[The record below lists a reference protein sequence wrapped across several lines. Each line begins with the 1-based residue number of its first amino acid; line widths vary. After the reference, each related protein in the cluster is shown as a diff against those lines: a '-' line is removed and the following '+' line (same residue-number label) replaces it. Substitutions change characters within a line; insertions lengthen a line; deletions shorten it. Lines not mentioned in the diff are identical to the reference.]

1 MYLEKHYRELREA
14 DLCASAYEFS
24 ERFLGK
30 SRNYYSVLKARKLE
44 PSIDALVSLE
54 YALQKQVEDLH
65 GANSK
70 NSRTAL
76 GCLLMLERDVV
87 RYRDLRCDQKIRTG
101 I

>member
-14 DLCASAYEFS
+14 DLCTNAYEFS

-30 SRNYYSVLKARKLE
+30 SRNYYSVLKARNLE

-54 YALQKQVEDLH
+54 YALQKQAENLQH
-65 GANSK
+65 ANLK
-70 NSRTAL
+70 QSRTAL
-76 GCLLMLERDVV
+76 GCLLMLERDVA